1 MRAFHLVGFRTVEG
15 VAPRLLNPSP
25 SPLFLPWWIPAL
37 DREIIVAFYQQVLSE
52 GVLPRIEVN
61 WEPSGLDATE
71 RDFLRSMRARHGS
84 TEFLVVVKIR
94 KEGADLQE
102 IIAQPELNAFQ
113 HLAVLSEF
121 PLVQNATFGRLRELC
136 ALVASATEDRY
147 RELAQEL
154 SLPHHDG
161 ALLEPI
167 VQAVLNP
174 IWILEA
180 YNDFLKLQHSGETEE
195 LFEKT
200 LALSMRIFSTSLGV
214 VTNLL
219 IEEMVEGRPTWVN
232 RTEEEQERILLL
244 LRDAM
249 LLRDGKLVGWAG
261 LLNSSNLREF
271 IHGNVLHMSSVFNP
285 SNSMEALRSKI
296 SRPGDQV
303 ESDLPSNL
311 DRGETS
317 PPGPLPIDG
326 EGDESVPHR
335 DGVGVRFPVEVR
347 REAVVS
353 KPTRR
358 RRSKRSR

>member
-1 MRAFHLVGFRTVEG
+1 VRAFHLVGFRTVEG

-61 WEPSGLDATE
+61 WEPSGLNATE

-136 ALVASATEDRY
+136 ALVAGATEDRY

-154 SLPHHDG
+154 SLPHEDG

-200 LALSMRIFSTSLGV
+200 LALSIRRFSISLGINNNFFLSSLKSNNPLAV
-214 VTNLL
+214 NIHHVDKERNL
-219 IEEMVEGRPTWVN
+219 I
-232 RTEEEQERILLL
+232 L

-249 LLRDGKLVGWAG
+249 LLRDEKLVGWAG
-261 LLNSSNLREF
+261 LLNQHNARELVEGGLAH
-271 IHGNVLHMSSVFNP
+271 I
-285 SNSMEALRSKI
+285 SNSV
-296 SRPGDQV
+296 D
-303 ESDLPSNL
+303 
-311 DRGETS
+311 
-317 PPGPLPIDG
+317 
-326 EGDESVPHR
+326 
-335 DGVGVRFPVEVR
+335 
-347 REAVVS
+347 
-353 KPTRR
+353 PT
-358 RRSKRSR
+358 KHG